1 MSAGQ
6 WPLFEEYMSRKM
18 EEERIAGAAVA
29 VSRHG
34 ELLFQK
40 GFGVRDLET
49 KEPVTPDTV
58 FGIASV
64 TKSFTAMAVMQLA
77 EEGKLSIE
85 DPVNAYLP
93 EFSLASLEDTSS
105 VCIHHLLSHTT
116 GLAPIRRREELCRLS
131 DHLEYLAGEPHE
143 LLGRSGEYFS
153 YCNDTFLLLGLIVE
167 RVTGRLFRRHVTSRL
182 LDPLEMN
189 RSTFSLEE
197 VKRLSDVS
205 VPYVKDSDGNGLKRA
220 DWPLLGNYE
229 VGGGIRSNVRDLLKY
244 GQLYINGGYCQG
256 ENIVSEASLRRMWH
270 PVHKIGRNT
279 YYGYALKST
288 LGREGMTLVE
298 HGGSQPG
305 VSSHFGFV
313 PEEGIVAVVLTNV
326 ADVPVRD
333 LWLAAVRN
341 ALGLPLEQQEKEPEY
356 EASVEELERF
366 VGTYACAEG
375 SSVRITFA
383 GGMLQA
389 EMAGEQFALR
399 ASDSRTLVIRKHE
412 MPLPFFWKEGEKAWA
427 VLLGSR
433 MLTRK
438 K

>member
-143 LLGRSGEYFS
+143 LLGRPGEYFS

-305 VSSHFGFV
+305 VVPLRLCARRGNCRGRLDQCRGCARPGFV
-313 PEEGIVAVVLTNV
+313 ARCCSQRPGPSVGAAGERAGIRGICRGAGALCGHLCLRGRQQRTYNLC
-326 ADVPVRD
+326 R
-333 LWLAAVRN
+333 RN
-341 ALGLPLEQQEKEPEY
+341 A
-356 EASVEELERF
+356 ASGNGRRTV
-366 VGTYACAEG
+366 
-375 SSVRITFA
+375 
-383 GGMLQA
+383 
-389 EMAGEQFALR
+389 R
-399 ASDSRTLVIRKHE
+399 AS
-412 MPLPFFWKEGEKAWA
+412 GE
-427 VLLGSR
+427 
-433 MLTRK
+433 
-438 K
+438 

>member
-6 WPLFEEYMSRKM
+6 WSPFEEYMYRKM
-18 EEERIAGAAVA
+18 EEERIIGAAVA

-40 GFGVRDLET
+40 GFGVRNLET

-93 EFSLASLEDTSS
+93 EFSLGSLQDPAS
-105 VCIHHLLSHTT
+105 VRIHHLLSHTT
-116 GLAPIRRREELCRLS
+116 GLAPVRRREELCKLS
-131 DHLEYLAGEPHE
+131 DHLEYLSEERHE
-143 LLGRSGEYFS
+143 LLGRPGEYFS

-182 LDPLEMN
+182 LDPLEIN

-197 VKRLSDVS
+197 VSRLPDVS
-205 VPYVKDSDGNGLKRA
+205 VPYVKEAGGNGWKQA

-229 VGGGIRSNVRDLLKY
+229 VGGGIRSNVHDLLKY
-244 GQLYINGGYCQG
+244 GQLYVNGGRCRK
-256 ENIVSEASLRRMWH
+256 ESIVSEASLRRMRH
-270 PVHKIGRNT
+270 PVHKVGRNT

-288 LGREGMTLVE
+288 PGWEGRTLVE

-333 LWLAAVRN
+333 LWLAAVN
-341 ALGLPLEQQEKEPEY
+341 SALDLPLEWRAKEPDY
-356 EASVEELERF
+356 EASAEELERF
-366 VGTYACAEG
+366 VGFYSCVEG
-375 SSVRITFA
+375 GSVRISFVGGALQADIA
-383 GGMLQA
+383 GG
-389 EMAGEQFALR
+389 QFTLR
-399 ASDSRTLVIRKHE
+399 ASDSHTLVTLKGE
-412 MPLPFFWKEGEKAWA
+412 MPLPFFWKDGEKAWA

-438 K
+438 E